1 MRRVQRH
8 ADVARDQLTGTL
20 ADMGG
25 RPLADHA
32 YVASIPGDRADWYA
46 ELSRSIGRSD
56 PDAWQEAAATWQRLG
71 RPHRAAY
78 ALWRQAEAL
87 LSTSAATSDAAIP
100 LRAAAEASAGM
111 VPLQKAIQRLADRA
125 RISLSTSVDEV
136 TKPQPPPAD
145 PYGLTKRERLVLQ
158 LLAQG
163 RTNAQIGAQLF
174 MSPKTASV
182 HVTNI
187 LRKLNVANRTEAAAL
202 AERAGLITNLPGV

>member
-1 MRRVQRH
+1 M
-8 ADVARDQLTGTL
+8 T
-20 ADMGG
+20 
-25 RPLADHA
+25 
-32 YVASIPGDRADWYA
+32 
-46 ELSRSIGRSD
+46 
-56 PDAWQEAAATWQRLG
+56 DAT
-71 RPHRAAY
+71 
-78 ALWRQAEAL
+78 
-87 LSTSAATSDAAIP
+87 IP
-100 LRAAAEASAGM
+100 LRAAAQAAAGM

-125 RISLSTSVDEV
+125 RVSLHTSVDEA
-136 TKPQPPPAD
+136 TIPQPRPAD

-187 LRKLNVANRTEAAAL
+187 LRKLNVANRTEAAAV